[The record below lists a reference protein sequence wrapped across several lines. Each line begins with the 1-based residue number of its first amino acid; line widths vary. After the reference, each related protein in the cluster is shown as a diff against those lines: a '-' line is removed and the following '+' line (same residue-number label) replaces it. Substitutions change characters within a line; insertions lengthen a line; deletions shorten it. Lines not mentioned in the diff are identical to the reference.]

1 MRRPVP
7 NPSHMKLKFL
17 IPAAAGALLSFTACE
32 DTSGIGGSL
41 TEPNVAIN
49 VDSSFVITGQSFHQ
63 PDFDSR
69 SETML
74 LGAVDME
81 GVGSYSSSIVTQLMA
96 ASSLVLPDT
105 VPLDSISGMALKL
118 NFKRGALTG
127 DSLAPCQLKVYELT
141 RQLPASIQSNFDP
154 SGYYD
159 PAHPIGVRN
168 YTASILG
175 LSEADYP
182 KGFTTLKVDLPVE
195 MGRKFIT
202 RYRTDPSVFQWPAD
216 FNRYFPGLYIEN
228 TFGKG
233 CMVNVTVAEMSV
245 YHNVKKRVPVHVG
258 DSTVYADGVGK
269 DSVTIFSTAP
279 EVLSSNNLRM
289 NIAQPIRDMVERDNK
304 VVVMS
309 PCGYLASIR
318 IPAQEIIDKYYAS
331 DFDLAVVNNLV
342 LTIPARS
349 ITNNYGL
356 RPAPNLLL
364 VRRCDM
370 VSFFA
375 NNQIPDATKKSFYGS
390 YSTSTGKY
398 TFSSMRQ
405 YIIDLLAEG
414 KTVKE
419 EDMDFVLIP
428 VDIASETNTLNNT
441 VYVTNCLPY
450 IYRPTL
456 GELDFSRA
464 RLTFTFGTKH

>member
-1 MRRPVP
+1 
-7 NPSHMKLKFL
+7 MKLKFL
-17 IPAAAGALLSFTACE
+17 ISAAAGVLLLLAACE

-41 TEPNVAIN
+41 AEPNVAIN

-63 PDFDSR
+63 AAFDTR

-81 GVGSYSSSIVTQLMA
+81 GVGSYSSSIVTQLMSA
-96 ASSLVLPDT
+96 TSLSMPDT
-105 VPLDSISGMALKL
+105 VPVDSVSGMALKL
-118 NFKRGALTG
+118 NFRRGALTG

-141 RQLPASIQSNFDP
+141 RQLPPGIQSSFDP
-154 SGYYD
+154 TGYYD
-159 PAHPIGVRN
+159 PAHPLGVRN

-175 LSEADYP
+175 LSAADYP
-182 KGFTTLKVDLPVE
+182 SGFTTLKVELPLE

-202 RYRTDPSVFQWPAD
+202 QYRTDPSVFQWPAD

-245 YHNVKKRVPVHVG
+245 YYKVKKRVSVMVN
-258 DSTVYADGVGK
+258 DTLKYVDGVGR

-289 NIAQPIRDMVERDNK
+289 NIARPIRDMVERDNK

-309 PCGYLASIR
+309 PCGYLASVR
-318 IPAQEIIDKYYAS
+318 IPAQEIVDKYYATN
-331 DFDLAVVNNLV
+331 FDLAVVNNLV

-349 ITNNYGL
+349 ITNDYGL

-370 VSFFA
+370 TSFFA
-375 NNQIPDATKKSFYGS
+375 NNEIPDASKKSFYGS
-390 YSTSTGKY
+390 YNTATGKY

-405 YIIDLLAEG
+405 YIVDLLAEG

-428 VDIASETNTLNNT
+428 VDIASETNTMT
-441 VYVTNCLPY
+441 GAVYVTNCLPY

-456 GELDFSRA
+456 CELDLSRA
-464 RLTFTFGTKH
+464 SLCFTFGTKH